1 MRQLFRKRIGQSGHE
16 LVPAISFSFILH
28 VIFFFAAFFL
38 AARASQ
44 KTFIPP
50 AYQVTLVGP
59 VADIPAVPA
68 GAVPAAPEAD
78 KKPEAKK
85 AKPVRPDK
93 KSGMPELKT
102 RRPSPEKEMPELS
115 EGETAT
121 QAKGVAV
128 SSPQD
133 FKFAPYL
140 VIIRDKIERNWNPP
154 PGAKEIKSRVV
165 FKIFRTGRMGDA
177 GLSESSGNF
186 YFDQAAMRAVMVS
199 SPFPPLP
206 EGFFKEFEVFSVD
219 LMEKE

>member
-1 MRQLFRKRIGQSGHE
+1 MRQLFRKRVGQSGHE
-16 LVPAISFSFILH
+16 LISAISFSFILH
-28 VIFFFAAFFL
+28 VIFFFAALFL
-38 AARASQ
+38 AARATH
-44 KTFIPP
+44 KAFIPP

-59 VADIPAVPA
+59 VSDMPAAPA
-68 GAVPAAPEAD
+68 GAVPAAPEAE
-78 KKPEAKK
+78 KRREPKK
-85 AKPVRPDK
+85 AKPVRPAK
-93 KSGMPELKT
+93 KSGMPGLKPP
-102 RRPSPEKEMPELS
+102 RLSPETDMPDLS
-115 EGETAT
+115 EGETAA
-121 QAKGVAV
+121 QPRGVAV

-154 PGAKEIKSRVV
+154 PGAKDIKSRVV

-206 EGFFKEFEVFSVD
+206 EGFFKEYEVFSVD